1 MGPDDPTRAPD
12 APAAPA
18 PAEQGS
24 AEADPGALGGLA
36 FVTRRPVAITM
47 FMVAIAVFGV
57 VSLFKL
63 PVDLLPEISYPTVTV
78 RTTFEGAAPED
89 VEDRVSERIQEALS
103 TLPNLVRST
112 SISRAETSDVVLEFD
127 WGTEMTFAVQD
138 VRDKLDAV
146 FLPQSADRPLILRYD
161 PNLDPILR
169 IGLAAPEASAESPR
183 GPDGKDALDAER
195 ELVHLRWIAEN
206 RVKRE
211 LEALPGVA
219 AVLVRGGLEEEIRV
233 NVDPFKM
240 AAQGLSPEALAQ
252 RLAAEN
258 LNASGGMIR
267 EGSTDYLV
275 RTLNEFADIEEIEDL
290 AVERIGQA
298 TIRVRDVASVLR
310 THAERE
316 VVSRLDGSESVEIAI
331 YREAGANIVDLAETI
346 KQRVFGTEEQREY
359 VAELE
364 EAGEQPGATS
374 WSDRDKTDYLAWRFR
389 DDAVF
394 ETLSDQ
400 STFIAAAVKEVQ
412 SAAVIG
418 ALLAVIVIWIF
429 LRRLSATLIVGI
441 AIPISVVVTFAPM
454 YISGVSLNIM
464 SLGGLAL
471 GVGMLVDN
479 AIVVL
484 ESITRCREEGDPL
497 DRAAVRGVREVV
509 GAIVASTL
517 TTIAVFAPIV
527 FVHGIAGQIFG
538 DQALTVVT
546 SLVVSL
552 VVAVF
557 FIPMLASRPWLA
569 DQPPTGGSAGSDQ
582 GSSGLAR
589 PRAPRLEP
597 PWHGLDFS
605 GWEAGLTSVAICLG
619 RCLLAALGA
628 LLFVVAIA
636 LWAAYQVIWIAS
648 WPLRFVFDRSWAVIE
663 AVYPRLLSGAL
674 SLSWLVVGGAAVLFL
689 ASLQRAERLGVELLP
704 EIHQGEFT
712 AHIALA
718 VGSPIENTDAVLTEI
733 DRAVRALEG
742 VEITALT
749 VGVEKDTLTREIEGN
764 HTARLTVRLD
774 PELSTPEREAETIS
788 AVRAIMSRRPEIE
801 SVDVTRPTPFAL
813 EAPITI
819 EVLGHDLEAMAL
831 VAEDV
836 RARLEEV
843 EGLTDVRTS
852 LRPGHPEA
860 RVTFD
865 RDKTLEFG
873 LDLAAVSTLV
883 RNQVLGNVS
892 TRFNEGEERIDVR
905 VMGDE
910 LILSDLERVLD
921 LVVNP
926 EAPTPVELRSVASVE
941 RVQGPAE
948 IRRIGN
954 TRAFVLTAAG
964 TGLDLGGLTERIE
977 ESLATLVTPDEV
989 TVQLGGQKR
998 EMDLAQ
1004 SSMRF
1009 ALLLALFLVYV
1020 VMACQ
1025 FESLVQPLIIL
1036 VTAPLALVGVVFVL
1050 DLVDLPLSV
1059 VVFIGMIMLAGIV
1072 VNNAIVL
1079 IDRINQRRALGAELR
1094 PAVIEAGT
1102 TRLRPILMTAGT
1114 TVIGLLPLTG
1124 WLNAIP
1130 LVGSLLGSFGGGEG
1144 AEIRAPMAV
1153 TVIGGLTVATL
1164 LTLVVIPVVYYLVAL
1179 ASPGERLGKT
1189 RAAQASPA
1197 SEASA

>member
-1 MGPDDPTRAPD
+1 M
-12 APAAPA
+12 
-18 PAEQGS
+18 
-24 AEADPGALGGLA
+24 PGATPQGGLA

-63 PVDLLPEISYPTVTV
+63 PVDLLPEISYPTLTV
-78 RTTFEGAAPED
+78 RTTYEGAAPED

-103 TLPNLVRST
+103 TLPGLVRST

-146 FLPQSADRPLILRYD
+146 FLPDSADRPLILRYD

-169 IGLAAPEASAESPR
+169 IGLAAPEDADPAQ
-183 GPDGKDALDAER
+183 DGDARDPTAR
-195 ELVHLRWIAEN
+195 LVHLRWIAEH

-233 NVDPFKM
+233 RVDPHRM
-240 AAQGLSPEALAQ
+240 AAQGFSPASLAQ
-252 RLAAEN
+252 RLQAEN

-275 RTLNEFADIEEIEDL
+275 RTLNEFADLEEIEDL
-290 AVERIGQA
+290 AIERVGGA
-298 TIRVRDVASVLR
+298 AVRVRDVATVER

-316 VVSRLDGSESVEIAI
+316 VISRLGGTESVEIAV
-331 YREAGANIVDLAETI
+331 YREAGANIVDLAQAVRE
-346 KQRVFGTEEQREY
+346 RVYGTDEQRAFVE
-359 VAELE
+359 ELDE
-364 EAGEQPGATS
+364 EDRASAAT
-374 WSDRDKTDYLAWRFR
+374 WSDREKTDFLAWRFR
-389 DDAVF
+389 DQTRF

-412 SAAVIG
+412 SSAVLG
-418 ALLAVIVIWIF
+418 ALLAVVVIWVF
-429 LRRLSATLIVGI
+429 LRRLSATLIVGV

-454 YISGVSLNIM
+454 YITGVSLNIM

-484 ESITRCREEGDPL
+484 ESVTRCREEGDDL
-497 DRAAVRGVREVV
+497 AGAAVRGVREVA

-546 SLVVSL
+546 SLLVSL

-569 DQPPTGGSAGSDQ
+569 GRDAAAGAGAPEAPLEQGEQGERGEPGEHAERHGRSSRPWPLRGLGFDSFGQGTGSVLLVVG
-582 GSSGLAR
+582 
-589 PRAPRLEP
+589 RL
-597 PWHGLDFS
+597 
-605 GWEAGLTSVAICLG
+605 
-619 RCLLAALGA
+619 LLA
-628 LLFVVAIA
+628 LLLLPVAAIA
-636 LWAAYQVIWIAS
+636 VLLWLAYRLVLVLT
-648 WPLRFVFDRSWAVIE
+648 WPLRFAFDRVWAVTE
-663 AVYPRLLSGAL
+663 ALYPRLLSGAL
-674 SLSWLVVGGAAVLFL
+674 RVSWLVLLGAGLLFAL
-689 ASLQRAERLGVELLP
+689 SVQRLGRLGVELLP

-712 AHIALA
+712 AHVALG
-718 VGSPIENTDAVLTEI
+718 VGTPIEATDRVMAEV
-733 DRAVRALEG
+733 DRRVRALPG
-742 VEITALT
+742 VEVTALT

-764 HTARLTVRLD
+764 HTARLTVRLE
-774 PELSTPEREAETIS
+774 PEVSSPEREEALIGD
-788 AVRAIMSRRPEIE
+788 VRSILAARPEVE

-813 EAPITI
+813 DAPVTV

-831 VAEDV
+831 VAEEV
-836 RARLEEV
+836 QARLESV

-852 LRPGHPEA
+852 MRPGHPEA

-873 LDLAAVSTLV
+873 LDLATVSALV
-883 RNQVLGNVS
+883 RDQVLGNVS
-892 TRFNEGEERIDVR
+892 TRFNEGDERIDVR
-905 VMGDE
+905 VIGDE
-910 LILSDLERVLD
+910 LVLSELERVLD

-926 EAPTPVELRSVASVE
+926 QGETPVELRSVATVE

-964 TGLDLGGLTERIE
+964 TGLDLGGLSQRIE
-977 ESLATLVTPDEV
+977 ASLASLVTPDEV

-1004 SSMRF
+1004 RSMRF

-1036 VTAPLALVGVVFVL
+1036 VTAPLALIGVVFVL
-1050 DLVDLPLSV
+1050 DLVKLPLSV

-1079 IDRINQRRALGAELR
+1079 IDRINQRRAGGLELR
-1094 PAVIEAGT
+1094 AAVLEAGHA
-1102 TRLRPILMTAGT
+1102 RLRPILMTAGT

-1124 WLNAIP
+1124 WLDAVP
-1130 LVGSLLGSFGGGEG
+1130 LAGDLVRAAGGGSGEG
-1144 AEIRAPMAV
+1144 AEIRAPMAI
-1153 TVIGGLTVATL
+1153 TVIAGLTVSTL
-1164 LTLVVIPVVYYLVAL
+1164 LTLVVVPVVYWLVA
-1179 ASPGERLGKT
+1179 RL
-1189 RAAQASPA
+1189 SPA
-1197 SEASA
+1197 PRVQAPATDRPAAGAAGSARP